1 MSILKEAM
9 NKSRT
14 NTHGML
20 GILNSFENRLQKL
33 ESTIEP
39 VYNETEML
47 RRRQESILLII
58 KIMKMY
64 SILLCYLNFMVLWSC
79 FSLSSDV
86 RSMSR
91 ILQYRTKIQSM
102 YIIFSW
108 FNKLSKIQIRR
119 VVLSM
124 YICLHNRSSPVSSDA
139 RFINNT
145 IIFVPFGTNIL

>member
-58 KIMKMY
+58 KIIKMY
-64 SILLCYLNFMVLWSC
+64 SILLCDLNFMVLWSC

-86 RSMSR
+86 RSLSR

-108 FNKLSKIQIRR
+108 FNELSK
-119 VVLSM
+119 
-124 YICLHNRSSPVSSDA
+124 YRSEEWYYQC
-139 RFINNT
+139 
-145 IIFVPFGTNIL
+145 IFVYLTEVPLLAQILDL